1 MFSFCSLS
9 NTLYLWEQRKIIIC
23 KYDTSLLGWI
33 SDKLMRMKFYVP
45 AALILPTNAIFYV
58 HAFGSSWKTTYKHLV
73 WSTAM
78 KFWRNCRNSHHA
90 TRQLIFAS
98 TAILLSQPENQ
109 LLLTP
114 FPVSLSTFLLKED
127 RYVALLKA
135 NLPKFSQ

>member
-1 MFSFCSLS
+1 
-9 NTLYLWEQRKIIIC
+9 
-23 KYDTSLLGWI
+23 
-33 SDKLMRMKFYVP
+33 
-45 AALILPTNAIFYV
+45 
-58 HAFGSSWKTTYKHLV
+58 
-73 WSTAM
+73 M
-78 KFWRNCRNSHHA
+78 KFWRNSRNLHYA
-90 TRQLIFAS
+90 TRQIIFAS